1 MPRSSRALVLW
12 LLLGAL
18 PAPGA
23 DLDLP
28 PPLAVPRAS
37 APIAVDGELS
47 DPGWKGAAVVDTFW
61 ETSPGN
67 NVPPKVR
74 TTAWVTY
81 DERYFYVAVKC
92 DDPDPRKIRA
102 PYPDRDNVIGTDDN
116 VAVFLDT
123 RNDRRSAVELRVN
136 PRGIQGDAV
145 FNDANGNED
154 FSPDFFYDTAAR
166 VTDEGW
172 QAEFRIPFSSLRYPK
187 TDPQTWGILV
197 WRNYPREYRF
207 ALHSSPMPRGGNCWI
222 CRSRELT
229 GLTGLPSSSHLVAA
243 PFVSAKQAGV
253 PRDPA
258 DPSAGL
264 ESESI
269 ELDAGADVKWT
280 PSASLA
286 LDAAVNPDFSQVEAD
301 VAQISV
307 NTRFALFYPEKR
319 PFFLESV
326 DLIDT
331 PIQAVYTRTVT
342 DPRWG
347 ARATGKAG
355 STAFTAL
362 VTQDRGGGSVIVPGP
377 TGSDL
382 APQDFGSYVAIGR
395 VRHDLGGSFA
405 GLLVTDRE
413 VEGGGTNR
421 VLGPDFQWRPGEA
434 DLLTGQ
440 ALVSFT
446 ETPDR
451 PDLSPDWDGRSFS
464 SRAFR
469 LSYQHTTETL
479 NWGLLYRD
487 YGDGFRADVGFVPQV
502 GFREGQATGGYTF
515 YPTGLFSSVRPFVQ
529 ARFQVDTDGALLTRQ
544 GYLGAL
550 FQGRYNLTGEIDL
563 ASETLRVQGRLL
575 SKQQVY
581 WFVQVD
587 PSRRFPRVGVNGFLG
602 EEIDYAN
609 ARVGN
614 GGDVAVTA
622 TVRPTDHLELA
633 ANGDLQWLNVTSESG
648 LRGRLFTAYVGRL
661 KATYNFGART
671 SLRVIGQWVGTD
683 RNPELYTFPVPESDG
698 AFGGSVLF
706 AYRLNWQ
713 TVLFL
718 GYDDTRALD
727 AYRDLQPAGRQL
739 FLKVSY
745 AFQM

>member
-1 MPRSSRALVLW
+1 MQRIRPALAV
-12 LLLGAL
+12 LLLVVCPLASGAE
-18 PAPGA
+18 P
-23 DLDLP
+23 DLP
-28 PPLAVPRAS
+28 PPLAVPRVTG
-37 APIAVDGELS
+37 PVTVDGDLG
-47 DPGWKGAAVVDTFW
+47 DPAWQGAAVIDTFW
-61 ETSPGN
+61 ETNPGN
-67 NVPPKVR
+67 NVPPKVK

-81 DERYFYVAVKC
+81 DDRYFYIAVKC
-92 DDPDPRKIRA
+92 DDPEPRKIRA
-102 PYPDRDNVIGTDDN
+102 PYVDRDNVIGTDDN

-136 PRGIQGDAV
+136 PRGIQGDAM

-166 VTDEGW
+166 VTAEGW
-172 QAEFRIPFSSLRYPK
+172 QAELRIPFSSLRYPK
-187 TDPQTWGILV
+187 ADPQSWGVLV
-197 WRNYPREYRF
+197 WRNYPREYRY
-207 ALHSSPMPRGGNCWI
+207 AIHSSPIPRGGNCLI
-222 CRSRELT
+222 CRSLELT
-229 GLTGLPSSSHLVAA
+229 GMTGLPSASHLVAA
-243 PFVSAKQAGV
+243 PYVTAKESGV
-253 PRDPA
+253 PRDPS
-258 DPSAGL
+258 DLSAGL
-264 ESESI
+264 VNDPV

-286 LDAAVNPDFSQVEAD
+286 VDATVNPDFSQVEAD

-326 DLIDT
+326 DLLDT
-331 PIQAVYTRTVT
+331 PIQAVYTRTIT
-342 DPRWG
+342 SPRWG
-347 ARATGKAG
+347 ARATGKVG

-377 TGSDL
+377 SGSDL
-382 APQDFGSYVAIGR
+382 APQDFGSYAAVAR
-395 VRHDLGGSFA
+395 LRHDLGGSFA
-405 GLLVTDRE
+405 GFLVTDRE
-413 VEGGGTNR
+413 VDGGGYNR
-421 VLGPDFQWRPGEA
+421 VLGPDFQWRMGAA

-464 SRAFR
+464 SRAFK
-469 LSYQHTTETL
+469 LNYQHRTETL
-479 NWGLLYRD
+479 DWGVLYRD

-502 GFREGQATGGYTF
+502 GFREGQAGGGYSF
-515 YPTGLFSSVRPFVQ
+515 YPTGFFSNVRPYVQ
-529 ARFQVDTDGALLTRQ
+529 AQYQIDTEGSLLTRRNIV
-544 GYLGAL
+544 GVLL
-550 FQGRYNLTGEIDL
+550 QGRYNFGGEVDLT
-563 ASETLRVQGRLL
+563 SEAVRVQGRLL
-575 SKQQVY
+575 PKQQVVY
-581 WFVQVD
+581 FAQID
-587 PSRRFPRVGVNGFLG
+587 PSRRFSRIGITGFLG

-614 GGDVAVTA
+614 GGQFGLNA

-633 ANGDLQWLNVTSESG
+633 AITDLQWLNVTNEAG
-648 LRGRLFTAYVGRL
+648 LRGRLFTAFAGRL
-661 KATYNFGART
+661 KATYNFNART

-683 RNPELYTFPVPESDG
+683 RNPELYTFPVPETDG
-698 AFGGSVLF
+698 VFTGSALF

-713 TVLFL
+713 TVFFL
-718 GYDDTRALD
+718 GYDDNRALD
-727 AYRDLQPAGRQL
+727 GSQVLQPQGRQV